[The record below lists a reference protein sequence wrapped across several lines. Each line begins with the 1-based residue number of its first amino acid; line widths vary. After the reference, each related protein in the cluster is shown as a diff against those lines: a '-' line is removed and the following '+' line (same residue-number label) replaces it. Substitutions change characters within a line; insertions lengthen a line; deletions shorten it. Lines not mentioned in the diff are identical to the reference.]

1 LFAGRGGDVLKVAG
15 ENVSVVEIEA
25 VLADHPGVFEAAV
38 LGEPDPVR
46 DEVPV
51 AYVVAHPGADLGDLE
66 EWCAA
71 RLAKSKRPVRFERVE
86 RLPRTSVGKIRKFL
100 LREAP

>member
-1 LFAGRGGDVLKVAG
+1 VLKVAG

-25 VLADHPGVFEAAV
+25 VLAEHPGVFEAAV
-38 LGEPDPVR
+38 LGEPDRVR

-51 AYVVAHPGADLGDLE
+51 AFVVPRPGADLNDLP

-71 RLAKSKRPVRFERVE
+71 RLAKAKRPVRFERVDA
-86 RLPRTSVGKIRKFL
+86 LPRTSVGKIRKFL
-100 LREAP
+100 LRSGE

>member
-1 LFAGRGGDVLKVAG
+1 VAG

-51 AYVVAHPGADLGDLE
+51 AYVVPRPGAALDDLD
-66 EWCAA
+66 EWCSG
-71 RLAKSKRPVRFERVE
+71 RLAKSKRPARFVRVD

-100 LREAP
+100 LQSDGPE